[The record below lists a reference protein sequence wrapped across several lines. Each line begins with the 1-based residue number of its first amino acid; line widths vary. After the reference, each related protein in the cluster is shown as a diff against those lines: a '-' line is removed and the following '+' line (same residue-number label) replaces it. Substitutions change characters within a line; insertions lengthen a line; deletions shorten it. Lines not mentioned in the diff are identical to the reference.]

1 MLINIDL
8 LQYQSYLKVKKELG
22 KKKIFDPIRKK
33 YLVWQPEE
41 LVRQLLIHYLVQE
54 KNYNKNHLHVERG
67 LKVNG
72 QYRRSD
78 IITYDKTMAPFL
90 LVECKAPSVPLSQ
103 AVLDQIATYNL
114 AYQVPY
120 LLISNGMHSYCC
132 QMDYENNSY
141 TFLDEIPNGTN
152 IQTL

>member
-8 LQYQSYLKVKKELG
+8 LQYQSLLKVKKESG

-72 QYRRSD
+72 QYKRSD
-78 IITYDKTMAPFL
+78 IITYDKTMTPFL
-90 LVECKAPSVPLSQ
+90 LVECKAPNIPLSQ

-114 AYQVPY
+114 TYQVPY
-120 LLISNGMHSYCC
+120 LLISNGMHNYCC
-132 QMDYENNSY
+132 QMDYENNAY
-141 TFLDEIPNGTN
+141 TFLDEIPNGP
-152 IQTL
+152 IL

>member
-1 MLINIDL
+1 MTLK
-8 LQYQSYLKVKKELG
+8 YQTSLKVKKEAG
-22 KKKIFDPIRKK
+22 EKMIFDPIRKK

-41 LVRQLLIHYLVQE
+41 LVRQLLIQYLIQE

-72 QYRRSD
+72 MYKRSD

-90 LVECKAPSVPLSQ
+90 LVECKAPNISLNQ

-114 AYQVPY
+114 NYKVPY
-120 LLISNGMHSYCC
+120 LLVSNGMHSYCC

-141 TFLDEIPNGTN
+141 TFLKEIPDGPLT
-152 IQTL
+152 

>member
-1 MLINIDL
+1 MLIKIDL
-8 LQYQSYLKVKKELG
+8 LKYQSSLKVKKESG
-22 KKKIFDPIRKK
+22 KKMIFDPIRKK

-72 QYRRSD
+72 QYKRSD

-90 LVECKAPSVPLSQ
+90 LVECKAPSVPLNQ

-114 AYQVPY
+114 VYQVPY
-120 LLISNGMHSYCC
+120 LLISNGIHNYCC
-132 QMDYENNSY
+132 RMDYENNVY
-141 TFLDEIPNGTN
+141 TFLDEIPSGHT
-152 IQTL
+152 QL

>member
-8 LQYQSYLKVKKELG
+8 LQYQSLLKVKKESG

-72 QYRRSD
+72 QYKRSD
-78 IITYDKTMAPFL
+78 IITYDKTMTPFL
-90 LVECKAPSVPLSQ
+90 LVECKAPNIPLSQ

-114 AYQVPY
+114 TYQVPY